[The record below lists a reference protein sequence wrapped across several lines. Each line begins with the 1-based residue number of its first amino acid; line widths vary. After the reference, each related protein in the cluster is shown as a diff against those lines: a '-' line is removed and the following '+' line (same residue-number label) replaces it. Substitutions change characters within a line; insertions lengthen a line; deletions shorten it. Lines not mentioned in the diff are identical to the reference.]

1 MTNIQIF
8 DQIVEDTVNQC
19 VETLVVKAKEYR
31 RNDNPFHN
39 FDIGVQQSTS
49 NESREEVI
57 WGMAR
62 KHWISIQDIRN
73 DVKGGKL
80 PPVEILDEK
89 YGDMINYLILEKA
102 SIMDKINKLKT
113 ND

>member
-1 MTNIQIF
+1 MTSKEF
-8 DQIVEDTVNQC
+8 DTLVEDTVNHC

-31 RNDNPFHN
+31 RNDNPLHN
-39 FDIGVQQSTS
+39 FDVGVQQST
-49 NESREEVI
+49 NDETREDVI

-73 DVKGGKL
+73 DIRDGKL
-80 PPVEILDEK
+80 PDTSLLNEK

-113 ND
+113 E